1 MIDNSKAK
9 VIFITS
15 FENYIRVKLKL
26 LRFLNRANVL
36 TLPYCYAEIK
46 ENLSTPSHLGSQ
58 TKWRLGVAGNMIR
71 VPFNIFFRHG
81 TFLVSK

>member
-26 LRFLNRANVL
+26 LRFLNRASVL
-36 TLPYCYAEIK
+36 TLSYCHAEIK
-46 ENLSTPSHLGSQ
+46 ENLSTPSHFLAF
-58 TKWRLGVAGNMIR
+58 TEPDKVATGR
-71 VPFNIFFRHG
+71 G
-81 TFLVSK
+81 W